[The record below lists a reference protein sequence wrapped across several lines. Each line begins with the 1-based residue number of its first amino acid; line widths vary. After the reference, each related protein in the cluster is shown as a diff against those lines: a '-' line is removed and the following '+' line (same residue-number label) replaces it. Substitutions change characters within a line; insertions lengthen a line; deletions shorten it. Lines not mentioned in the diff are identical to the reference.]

1 MAKPPPKKPDATEV
15 GNISDARKKGWNSE
29 CSLTDSTT
37 LRSLIQN
44 HAQDVEAFTLI
55 TKVRDMGKYWR
66 KMAKR

>member
-15 GNISDARKKGWNSE
+15 GNISDARKKGWN
-29 CSLTDSTT
+29 
-37 LRSLIQN
+37 N
-44 HAQDVEAFTLI
+44 VEAFTLI